1 MRHELWAGV
10 LGEEE
15 NTQRV
20 EGCEGGG
27 QVIGVT
33 PGGRGSLSLGW
44 GLAETL
50 PAVGEGGVWTRF
62 RLRRCSRHQHWPST
76 PDPQIQDPASS
87 ENCDDVSF
95 RFSKLVTA
103 FLWRGVLPG
112 QWQGV
117 FSLHPFSANSSYTSL
132 QPGNKLHQGLSLQNM

>member
-76 PDPQIQDPASS
+76 PDPPIPKSRIQQAPKTATM
-87 ENCDDVSF
+87 F
-95 RFSKLVTA
+95 RFVLV
-103 FLWRGVLPG
+103 
-112 QWQGV
+112 
-117 FSLHPFSANSSYTSL
+117 SL
-132 QPGNKLHQGLSLQNM
+132 